1 MARRFDIPPKV
12 LLDLFFFSMSI
23 GYSTLDM
30 RVYRKGPVSLSHTV
44 ILVDFV
50 ELDMLDFDII
60 LGMDW
65 LHVCYASINF
75 RTCVVKF

>member
-1 MARRFDIPPKV
+1 MARRFDIPPEV

-50 ELDMLDFDII
+50 
-60 LGMDW
+60 
-65 LHVCYASINF
+65 
-75 RTCVVKF
+75 